1 MSLIGFIATFRPY
14 SPHFIYGCLAE
25 TCSPYLIPLRSW
37 TYCTGT
43 RYCFTSWIASCLTK
57 DRSHNEIKPTIAQLG
72 VQYGHMGY
80 YFITVAFM
88 LVTVMLLSCCVPYY
102 VVLLLDVMF
111 VHVLHLSC
119 LVCMYPNCFV
129 AFPLYILVH
138 GCPCF
143 FIISNWTHKPHF
155 WVLMQSSGQ
164 FWRWTIEV
172 SN

>member
-1 MSLIGFIATFRPY
+1 MAIYVTNNVHLYDQGIKMLMLII
-14 SPHFIYGCLAE
+14 HF
-25 TCSPYLIPLRSW
+25 T
-37 TYCTGT
+37 T
-43 RYCFTSWIASCLTK
+43 
-57 DRSHNEIKPTIAQLG
+57 NTIAQLG

>member
-1 MSLIGFIATFRPY
+1 MCAMIVQHICKCVLCLVQQYCQYGQTVCERIHLCCQPASSL
-14 SPHFIYGCLAE
+14 HN
-25 TCSPYLIPLRSW
+25 
-37 TYCTGT
+37 CT
-43 RYCFTSWIASCLTK
+43 
-57 DRSHNEIKPTIAQLG
+57 TIAQLG

>member
-1 MSLIGFIATFRPY
+1 MQEENIQTRRFKFSLPFGK
-14 SPHFIYGCLAE
+14 
-25 TCSPYLIPLRSW
+25 
-37 TYCTGT
+37 
-43 RYCFTSWIASCLTK
+43 TSS
-57 DRSHNEIKPTIAQLG
+57 DVHTIAQLG

-143 FIISNWTHKPHF
+143 FYNIKLDP
-155 WVLMQSSGQ
+155 
-164 FWRWTIEV
+164 
-172 SN
+172 

>member
-1 MSLIGFIATFRPY
+1 M
-14 SPHFIYGCLAE
+14 
-25 TCSPYLIPLRSW
+25 
-37 TYCTGT
+37 
-43 RYCFTSWIASCLTK
+43 
-57 DRSHNEIKPTIAQLG
+57 EIVLQEGNTIAQLG

-143 FIISNWTHKPHF
+143 
-155 WVLMQSSGQ
+155 L
-164 FWRWTIEV
+164 
-172 SN
+172 

>member
-1 MSLIGFIATFRPY
+1 MKNHETAFVVKMSAKVVFFVEGWKMQCWDTAGARIRLV
-14 SPHFIYGCLAE
+14 L
-25 TCSPYLIPLRSW
+25 
-37 TYCTGT
+37 
-43 RYCFTSWIASCLTK
+43 
-57 DRSHNEIKPTIAQLG
+57 TIAQLG

>member
-1 MSLIGFIATFRPY
+1 MLWPQSRVFTVICRPDIESAHRLQERRKY
-14 SPHFIYGCLAE
+14 SKSFSKFNPTMI
-25 TCSPYLIPLRSW
+25 I
-37 TYCTGT
+37 
-43 RYCFTSWIASCLTK
+43 
-57 DRSHNEIKPTIAQLG
+57 TIAQLG

>member
-1 MSLIGFIATFRPY
+1 MVIVNVVIAARNGCSDIQCNISTANTGNEYQLQFIRIEAVT
-14 SPHFIYGCLAE
+14 
-25 TCSPYLIPLRSW
+25 IPS
-37 TYCTGT
+37 
-43 RYCFTSWIASCLTK
+43 
-57 DRSHNEIKPTIAQLG
+57 TIAQLG

-143 FIISNWTHKPHF
+143 
-155 WVLMQSSGQ
+155 L
-164 FWRWTIEV
+164 
-172 SN
+172 

>member
-1 MSLIGFIATFRPY
+1 MLKNKIRFKFPPLAILHFTFSFLFRQSDQP
-14 SPHFIYGCLAE
+14 
-25 TCSPYLIPLRSW
+25 RS
-37 TYCTGT
+37 
-43 RYCFTSWIASCLTK
+43 
-57 DRSHNEIKPTIAQLG
+57 TIAQLG

>member
-1 MSLIGFIATFRPY
+1 MAS
-14 SPHFIYGCLAE
+14 
-25 TCSPYLIPLRSW
+25 
-37 TYCTGT
+37 
-43 RYCFTSWIASCLTK
+43 SWILFVTPTVLAGIQVGSGRSGNCLRCLEPGQKFRKFNSEHFPFLKNLNQASGSRISI
-57 DRSHNEIKPTIAQLG
+57 RSHTIAQLG

-129 AFPLYILVH
+129 AFPLYILIH
-138 GCPCF
+138 GCPWF
-143 FIISNWTHKPHF
+143 FIISNWTHKPHY

-164 FWRWTIEV
+164 LWRCIIEV

>member
-1 MSLIGFIATFRPY
+1 MLQPELRISMCIAMLLRYADRHDTSTGSEGFAEPSL
-14 SPHFIYGCLAE
+14 
-25 TCSPYLIPLRSW
+25 
-37 TYCTGT
+37 
-43 RYCFTSWIASCLTK
+43 
-57 DRSHNEIKPTIAQLG
+57 TIAQLG

-143 FIISNWTHKPHF
+143 
-155 WVLMQSSGQ
+155 L
-164 FWRWTIEV
+164 
-172 SN
+172 

>member
-1 MSLIGFIATFRPY
+1 MLWPFLDNFYLELKIFQSRITSHPPNLCAHQATNDD
-14 SPHFIYGCLAE
+14 L
-25 TCSPYLIPLRSW
+25 
-37 TYCTGT
+37 
-43 RYCFTSWIASCLTK
+43 
-57 DRSHNEIKPTIAQLG
+57 NTIAQLG

>member
-1 MSLIGFIATFRPY
+1 
-14 SPHFIYGCLAE
+14 
-25 TCSPYLIPLRSW
+25 
-37 TYCTGT
+37 
-43 RYCFTSWIASCLTK
+43 
-57 DRSHNEIKPTIAQLG
+57 
-72 VQYGHMGY
+72 
-80 YFITVAFM
+80 M

-172 SN
+172 SNQNHRLDFWVLVQSNDQFWRWTIEASNLTHKLHFSVSPQSRGQFWRWTREVSNLTQNSIFWFHHKAEVNSGGRLEKCQT

>member
-1 MSLIGFIATFRPY
+1 MGKLVILEHFGNDQNVSL
-14 SPHFIYGCLAE
+14 E
-25 TCSPYLIPLRSW
+25 LISVHQ
-37 TYCTGT
+37 T
-43 RYCFTSWIASCLTK
+43 
-57 DRSHNEIKPTIAQLG
+57 IKGDPNDGLDKFTIAQLG

-129 AFPLYILVH
+129 AIPLYILD
-138 GCPCF
+138 P
-143 FIISNWTHKPHF
+143 
-155 WVLMQSSGQ
+155 
-164 FWRWTIEV
+164 
-172 SN
+172 

>member
-1 MSLIGFIATFRPY
+1 MISSINVFELPVERGNKEQHRQ
-14 SPHFIYGCLAE
+14 
-25 TCSPYLIPLRSW
+25 R
-37 TYCTGT
+37 
-43 RYCFTSWIASCLTK
+43 
-57 DRSHNEIKPTIAQLG
+57 NTIAQLG

>member
-1 MSLIGFIATFRPY
+1 MAWPALASIVLFIIQCEKEALLFKNLYWRFSQKAAT
-14 SPHFIYGCLAE
+14 
-25 TCSPYLIPLRSW
+25 
-37 TYCTGT
+37 
-43 RYCFTSWIASCLTK
+43 
-57 DRSHNEIKPTIAQLG
+57 TIAQLG

>member
-1 MSLIGFIATFRPY
+1 MANIPSLLLHRCYRIKARPRYVKAKHIISSPNDPIHPFR
-14 SPHFIYGCLAE
+14 G
-25 TCSPYLIPLRSW
+25 
-37 TYCTGT
+37 G
-43 RYCFTSWIASCLTK
+43 
-57 DRSHNEIKPTIAQLG
+57 TIAQLG

>member
-1 MSLIGFIATFRPY
+1 MLNSTDSSL
-14 SPHFIYGCLAE
+14 C
-25 TCSPYLIPLRSW
+25 
-37 TYCTGT
+37 
-43 RYCFTSWIASCLTK
+43 
-57 DRSHNEIKPTIAQLG
+57 TIAQLG

>member
-1 MSLIGFIATFRPY
+1 MIDFEVMQRLELVNWAVNMCQRVQVPEKGRI
-14 SPHFIYGCLAE
+14 
-25 TCSPYLIPLRSW
+25 
-37 TYCTGT
+37 
-43 RYCFTSWIASCLTK
+43 FTLQQK
-57 DRSHNEIKPTIAQLG
+57 DRKFKRKFYTIAQLG

-80 YFITVAFM
+80 YFMTVAFM
-88 LVTVMLLSCCVPYY
+88 LVIVMLLSCCVPYH

-143 FIISNWTHKPHF
+143 
-155 WVLMQSSGQ
+155 L
-164 FWRWTIEV
+164 
-172 SN
+172 

>member
-1 MSLIGFIATFRPY
+1 MAFFLHFSLL
-14 SPHFIYGCLAE
+14 GCPKPTLADQQVAHQGGQ
-25 TCSPYLIPLRSW
+25 RH
-37 TYCTGT
+37 G
-43 RYCFTSWIASCLTK
+43 R
-57 DRSHNEIKPTIAQLG
+57 PTIAQLG

-143 FIISNWTHKPHF
+143 
-155 WVLMQSSGQ
+155 L
-164 FWRWTIEV
+164 
-172 SN
+172 

>member
-1 MSLIGFIATFRPY
+1 MISLLSFG
-14 SPHFIYGCLAE
+14 
-25 TCSPYLIPLRSW
+25 YL
-37 TYCTGT
+37 
-43 RYCFTSWIASCLTK
+43 
-57 DRSHNEIKPTIAQLG
+57 TIAQLG

-143 FIISNWTHKPHF
+143 FYNIKLDP
-155 WVLMQSSGQ
+155 
-164 FWRWTIEV
+164 
-172 SN
+172 